1 MNKKDIL
8 ITVLLII
15 IVLLIILL
23 FIAIL
28 SIPFL
33 LYEVFFTCIHD
44 IIKEKLLQAIDME
57 GEDTGYNFIIRRI

>member
-8 ITVLLII
+8 ITILLII

-28 SIPFL
+28 SVPFL

-44 IIKEKLLQAIDME
+44 IIKEKL
-57 GEDTGYNFIIRRI
+57 F